1 MKILKSSTLKNENLS
16 APEATSENLS
26 FLNSTICI
34 LLSCAAVFT
43 LHCRFEIFGGGFP
56 DSDILNGLNKLYN
69 TFYGP
74 DYADLFILIAIYAM
88 LRFVRKKDH
97 KADTGFLL
105 FSLIL
110 SILLMA
116 SISYKKF
123 NSADLL
129 FANSFQI
136 FISGFCIVGF
146 WIILYGVLRCI
157 YHLFPGKTML
167 CQDSCPLSRPDTLS
181 ADGRKAATGTLAA
194 DGSRNETLSA
204 DGSKNETLAT
214 DASKNTP
221 GKSAFLE
228 KHFFPIGFGII
239 FLGWLPWILLNYP
252 GSGCPDG
259 LLQLRQFL
267 GEAPWSAGHPP
278 LSSCIIGGLFTMG
291 RRLADANFGFFL
303 YCFFQTC
310 MGAWIFSLSM
320 KKLQKLGIPVKW
332 CMWGILYFAFTPL
345 WGTYAQWVEK
355 DLLFAEISVLQA
367 VCMIDILVKKECS
380 RKDAI
385 LLACASL
392 GTVFLRNNGIHAIL
406 PALLLLTIWL
416 RHHSR
421 KRALAVLLTTFLVYE
436 GAVKILYPAMDIQ
449 GVYRSEAL
457 SIPFQQTARYVIEHL
472 EDVTEYEKE
481 VIDSVFGF
489 ESMFNYNP
497 VISDPIKISYHG
509 ADLNEYYKI
518 WFLMF
523 FKHPGSYLSA
533 FINLSY
539 GYLAPVSQN
548 IEGWIQEEYYD
559 SMGELGLYHP
569 FDVNYAYFLA
579 QIWNLSMKLP
589 LIKYLCTPGMYTW
602 IVAVLAMLLF
612 KRRRYS
618 ALILLVPSIMNIL
631 VCLAS
636 PLADAIRYELP
647 TVASV
652 PLLIGWT
659 YYSLCRPSSPK
670 APQKAPTVIS

>member
-1 MKILKSSTLKNENLS
+1 MKILKSSTLKDEKLS
-16 APEATSENLS
+16 PPETASENFS

-34 LLSCAAVFT
+34 LLSCAAVFY
-43 LHCRFEIFGGGFP
+43 LHCRFEILGGGFT
-56 DSDILNGLNKLYN
+56 DCDILNGLKKLYN

-88 LRFVRKKDH
+88 LRFVWKKDH
-97 KADTGFLL
+97 KTDTGFLL
-105 FSLIL
+105 LSLIL

-136 FISGFCIVGF
+136 FISGFCILGF
-146 WIILYGVLRCI
+146 WIILYGILRCI
-157 YHLFPGKTML
+157 YHLFPGKTIL
-167 CQDSCPLSRPDTLS
+167 CQDSCLLSRPDTLS
-181 ADGRKAATGTLAA
+181 ADGRKNA
-194 DGSRNETLSA
+194 
-204 DGSKNETLAT
+204 
-214 DASKNTP
+214 P
-221 GKSAFLE
+221 GKSTFLE
-228 KHFFPIGFGII
+228 KHFFPIGSGII

-303 YCFFQTC
+303 YCFLQTC
-310 MGAWIFSLSM
+310 IGAWIFSLSM
-320 KKLQKLGIPVKW
+320 RKLQKLGIPVKW

-355 DLLFAEISVLQA
+355 DLLFAEISVLQT

-392 GTVFLRNNGIHAIL
+392 VTVFLRNNGIHAIL
-406 PALLLLTIWL
+406 PALLLLTVWL

-436 GAVKILYPAMDIQ
+436 GAVKILYPALDIQ

-472 EDVTEYEKE
+472 EEVTEYEKE

-509 ADLNEYYKI
+509 ADLDEYYKI

-548 IEGWIQEEYYD
+548 IEAWIQEEYYD

-569 FDVNYAYFLA
+569 LDVNYAYFLA

-618 ALILLVPSIMNIL
+618 ALILLVPGIMNIL

-659 YYSLCRPSSPK
+659 YYSLCSPASTEDLPEVCSRSSH
-670 APQKAPTVIS
+670 